1 MNVINNQLAEGR
13 LGSWVNVS
21 QKESFRFRLLL
32 LGLVFIATVVQAGT
46 NVCEI
51 CGGPLGSEAFLLQ
64 DKVTM
69 AKVQVCRECA
79 LSGTTCFFCGLPA
92 RKNTT
97 ELSDGRIICERDS
110 AEAVLTKEE
119 GLRICRDTRHAL
131 SQLFS
136 ASMVFP
142 EKNVSVAMVD
152 RVNLQE
158 LFRYPGNDYTCPNVW
173 GYFRA
178 ETNRATRRFEISLL
192 IGLPL
197 QSFRATCAHE
207 YGHAWLTE
215 NLPAARKKSIS
226 KDAQEGFC
234 ELIAFLLMDA
244 ENEEGQK
251 QVIKQNNYTRGQIH
265 LLIEAEQ
272 RYRINEVIRWV
283 MYGKDDKLSADD
295 PNRIR
300 NIQVPTVTQAASQS
314 VLSSAVQEEPR
325 ALTLKAIFWRP
336 DKPVALI
343 NDQSFRPLQE
353 AEMRLNGTNATVRC
367 LEIKK
372 DIVRILIVGTGEEK
386 ELRLNR

>member
-1 MNVINNQLAEGR
+1 MFVA
-13 LGSWVNVS
+13 
-21 QKESFRFRLLL
+21 
-32 LGLVFIATVVQAGT
+32 AVVQAGT

-51 CGGPLGSEAFLLQ
+51 CGGTLGTEAFILQ

-69 AKVQVCRECA
+69 GKVQVCRKCA
-79 LSGTTCFFCGLPA
+79 MSTSTCFFCGLPA
-92 RKNTT
+92 KKNTT

-110 AEAVLTKEE
+110 ANAVLTKEE
-119 GLRICRDTRHAL
+119 GLRICRDTRQAL
-131 SQLFS
+131 SRLFS

-173 GYFRA
+173 GYFRC
-178 ETNRATRRFEISLL
+178 ETNKATQRLEISLL
-192 IGLPL
+192 MGLPL

-207 YGHAWLTE
+207 YGHAWLTD
-215 NLPAARKKSIS
+215 NLPAARKKNIS

-234 ELIAFLLMDA
+234 ELIAYLLMDA
-244 ENEEGQK
+244 ENEESQK

-272 RYRINEVIRWV
+272 RYRINEVIRWM

-300 NIQVPTVTQAASQS
+300 NIQLPSVTQATRPR
-314 VLSSAVQEEPR
+314 VLSSPVQEEPR
-325 ALTLKAIFWRP
+325 TLTLKAIFWRP

-343 NDQSFRPLQE
+343 NDQSFRPRQE
-353 AEMRLNGTNATVRC
+353 AEMRLNGTNASVRC

-372 DIVRILIVGTGEEK
+372 DTVRILIVGSGEEK
-386 ELRLNR
+386 ELRLDR